1 MYTTPLQEFKQY
13 HRPDDKK
20 FYGKPNERTGYKRV
34 RTRPWDNCWFS
45 NRPEIIILTVE
56 EAINKHRS
64 YMLWCYAN
72 LNIKWSVHT
81 IKLFDKVKPQGFKF
95 MFKTYNEYLYDI
107 NRQITSTEE

>member
-1 MYTTPLQEFKQY
+1 MYTTPLQEYKQH

-20 FYGKPNERTGYKRV
+20 FVGKPNERECRRRV

-45 NRPEIIILTVE
+45 NKPEVIMLTVE
-56 EAINKHRS
+56 EAINKHLS

-81 IKLFDKVKPQGFKF
+81 VRLFDKVKPEGFTFKF
-95 MFKTYNEYLYDI
+95 
-107 NRQITSTEE
+107 STDYQYGE